1 MNAAQIPCDHIVSAE
16 ALKSFIKEIFH
27 AADVA
32 GDHAETWA
40 DILVWANLRGMDS
53 HGVLRVPRYIAYMK
67 NGNIHAQPN
76 IKVEKRAGAIAILD
90 SDWAP
95 GPVAMSMAMAVAI
108 GRARECHV
116 GWCIVRNI
124 THGGAIGYYALQAAR
139 AGFAGIVMTA
149 SRPMMAYHGSKVPG
163 ASTNPLAIAVP
174 GGKHAPLLLDMS
186 TSTVS
191 MGKIL
196 SAQDSGTPIPD
207 GWGLDADGHNTNDAN
222 AVKTLMPLGGA
233 KGSGLSMM
241 IECMVSLFA
250 SNPLVEPNIRPGA
263 DPTGYRQN
271 GLAAAIDISAFTD
284 LDSYR
289 DEVDQLAKGLKALP
303 KADGVDEIYA
313 PGERGDAVQAD
324 RSKNGIPLPPGTWDR
339 LKTEADKLG
348 IAMPKTL

>member
-1 MNAAQIPCDHIVSAE
+1 MSNDDRIVSAE
-16 ALKSFIKEIFH
+16 ALKDFTK
-27 AADVA
+27 ALLRTADVSEE
-32 GDHAETWA
+32 HAETWA

-67 NGNIHAQPN
+67 NGNIHAKPDM
-76 IKVEKRAGAIAILD
+76 KLEKRAGAIAILD

-95 GPVAMSMAMAVAI
+95 GPVAMTRAMDEAI
-108 GRARECHV
+108 DRARECHV

-124 THGGAIGYYALQAAR
+124 THGGAIGYYALQAAQ
-139 AGFAGIVMTA
+139 AGFAGIVITA
-149 SRPMMAYHGSKVPG
+149 SRPMMAYHGSKVAG

-174 GGKHAPLLLDMS
+174 GGEHPPLVLDMS
-186 TSTVS
+186 TATVS

-196 SAQDSGTPIPD
+196 AAQDSGTPIPD
-207 GWGLDADGHNTNDAN
+207 GWGIDAEGHNTNDAN
-222 AVKTLMPLGGA
+222 AVATLMPLGGA

-263 DPTGYRQN
+263 NPTGYRQN

-284 LDSYR
+284 LDTYR
-289 DEVDQLAKGLKALP
+289 SEIDQLAEGLKALP

-313 PGERGDAVQAD
+313 PGERGDAVLAA
-324 RSKNGIPLPPGTWDR
+324 RMKNGIPLPPGTWDR
-339 LKTEADKLG
+339 LKAEADKLG
-348 IAMPKTL
+348 IAMPETR

>member
-1 MNAAQIPCDHIVSAE
+1 MSNDDRIVSAE
-16 ALKSFIKEIFH
+16 ALKDFTK
-27 AADVA
+27 ALLCTADVSEE
-32 GDHAETWA
+32 HAETWA

-67 NGNIHAQPN
+67 NGNIHAKPDM
-76 IKVEKRAGAIAILD
+76 KLEKRAGAIAILD

-95 GPVAMSMAMAVAI
+95 GPVAMTRAMDEAI
-108 GRARECHV
+108 DRARECHV

-139 AGFAGIVMTA
+139 AGFAGIVITA
-149 SRPMMAYHGSKVPG
+149 SRPMMAYHGSKVAG

-174 GGKHAPLLLDMS
+174 GGEHPPLVLDMS
-186 TSTVS
+186 TAMVS

-196 SAQDSGTPIPD
+196 AAQDSGTPIPD
-207 GWGLDADGHNTNDAN
+207 GWGIDAEGHNTNDAN
-222 AVKTLMPLGGA
+222 AVATLMPLGGA

-250 SNPLVEPNIRPGA
+250 SNPLVEPNIRPDA
-263 DPTGYRQN
+263 NPTGYRQN

-284 LDSYR
+284 LDTYR
-289 DEVDQLAKGLKALP
+289 SEIDQLAEGLKALP

-313 PGERGDAVQAD
+313 PGERGDAVLAA
-324 RSKNGIPLPPGTWDR
+324 RMKNGIPLPPGTWDR
-339 LKTEADKLG
+339 LKAEADKLG
-348 IAMPKTL
+348 IAMPETR

>member
-1 MNAAQIPCDHIVSAE
+1 MSNDDRIVSAE
-16 ALKSFIKEIFH
+16 ALKDFTK
-27 AADVA
+27 ALLRTADVSEE
-32 GDHAETWA
+32 HAETWA

-67 NGNIHAQPN
+67 NGNIHAKPDM
-76 IKVEKRAGAIAILD
+76 KLEKRAGAIAILD

-95 GPVAMSMAMAVAI
+95 GPVAMTRAMDEAI
-108 GRARECHV
+108 DRARECHV

-139 AGFAGIVMTA
+139 AGFAGIVITA
-149 SRPMMAYHGSKVPG
+149 SRPMMAYHGSKVAG

-174 GGKHAPLLLDMS
+174 GGEHPPLVLDMS
-186 TSTVS
+186 TATVS

-196 SAQDSGTPIPD
+196 AAQDSGTPIPD
-207 GWGLDADGHNTNDAN
+207 GWGIDAEGHNTNDAN
-222 AVKTLMPLGGA
+222 AVATLMPLGGA

-250 SNPLVEPNIRPGA
+250 SNPLVEPNIRPGTN
-263 DPTGYRQN
+263 PTGYRQN

-284 LDSYR
+284 LDTYR
-289 DEVDQLAKGLKALP
+289 SEIDQLAEGLKALP

-313 PGERGDAVQAD
+313 PGERGDAVLAA
-324 RSKNGIPLPPGTWDR
+324 RMKNGIPLPPGTWDR
-339 LKTEADKLG
+339 LKAEADKLG
-348 IAMPKTL
+348 IAMPETR